1 MPKLS
6 GHKHVG
12 QIMPFR
18 VQNLGAVAVLALALG
33 GCLGRGTGDVTGS
46 IASSQPMTE
55 QSWRAEIQA
64 WQPRYDANNSDRIAS
79 LRYSRALRGLGQQA
93 QALAVLQTAV
103 IKHPKDMELLG
114 AYGRALMDVGQ
125 LKQAEDVLS
134 RAHMPERPDWRILS
148 AQGAVA
154 DQMGDHVRA
163 HGFYE
168 TALRINPGEPTI
180 MSNLGL
186 SYALS
191 KRLPE
196 AEKVLTAAA
205 QDPRADK
212 RVRQNLVLVLGLQGR
227 FAEAER
233 IAAQDLPPA
242 DVARSMT
249 QLRQMVSQPNSWDL
263 LRQGAKPRTGANAA
277 QRKPQPVAAAPAE
290 G

>member
-1 MPKLS
+1 M
-6 GHKHVG
+6 G
-12 QIMPFR
+12 FR
-18 VQNLGAVAVLALALG
+18 LRNLATVAGLALALG
-33 GCLGRGTGDVTGS
+33 GCLNRGASDITGS
-46 IASSQPMTE
+46 LAASQPMGE
-55 QSWRAEIQA
+55 QQWRGELQA
-64 WQPRYDANNSDRIAS
+64 WQPRYDANPGDKTAAF
-79 LRYSRALRGLGQQA
+79 RYARALRGLGQQA
-93 QALAVLQTAV
+93 QAVAVLQSAV
-103 IKHPKDMELLG
+103 IKHPKDLDLLG

-154 DQMGDHVRA
+154 DQMGDHARA
-163 HGFYE
+163 QGFYE

-196 AEKVLTAAA
+196 ADKVLSAAA

-233 IAAQDLPPA
+233 IAAQDLAPA

-249 QLRQMVSQPNSWDL
+249 QLRQMVSQPNSWDM
-263 LRQGAKPRTGANAA
+263 LRGKAGAKAGGKPRAATGSA
-277 QRKPQPVAAAPAE
+277 QRKPQAADADASTE